1 MAAQPFDFD
10 LVTRTPG
17 PPLSRFV
24 EAIWYARG
32 TVPYSETINPTG
44 SSLAVFVLGD
54 PMLCGAFGDGRRPLR
69 AEHGFFVGPHDR
81 PMVNE
86 PTGETI
92 AVGIV
97 SKAVGCQAL
106 FGVVPSHLRGQ
117 AHDLETIWPAATF
130 LRESLLTTD
139 SKEAML
145 DMVEQYLAATLDT
158 STVGL
163 ERCEKAIELLEVDPT
178 RPIADIAE
186 DLGVSH
192 GHLDRE
198 LTRIVGLTPRAL
210 ARLMRIRCLLQNID
224 TYGSHEWGELVAK
237 LGWTDQTHLLRDFE
251 RHTGVTPADYIAAQ
265 QTSVPAALSHA
276 GFVPDY

>member
-1 MAAQPFDFD
+1 MAGEPFDFD

-17 PPLSRFV
+17 PPLHRFV
-24 EAIWYARG
+24 EALWYARG

-54 PMLCGAFGDGRRPLR
+54 PVRCGAFGDDRRPLR

-117 AHDLETIWPAATF
+117 VHDLETIWPGATY
-130 LRESLLTTD
+130 LREKLLTTTD
-139 SKEAML
+139 KEVML
-145 DMVEQYLAATLDT
+145 DMVERYLSATLDT

-163 ERCEKAIELLEVDPT
+163 DRCERAVEVLEQDPT
-178 RPIADIAE
+178 RPIADIAD

-198 LTRIVGLTPRAL
+198 LTRVVGLTPRTL
-210 ARLMRIRCLLQNID
+210 ARLMRMRRLLQSID
-224 TYGSHEWGELVAK
+224 TYGSAEWGELAAK
-237 LGWTDQTHLLRDFE
+237 LGWADQAHLIRDFK
-251 RHTGVTPADYIAAQ
+251 RHTGVSPAEYIAAQ
-265 QTSVPAALSHA
+265 QATVPEAVGHA